1 MNRLL
6 FASSWIEKKKKE
18 ESVQRIHSRVF
29 INLHLKANNMA
40 NNVQQIIISD
50 T

>member
-6 FASSWIEKKKKE
+6 FASSWIEKKKE

-29 INLHLKANNMA
+29 INLHLKSNNMA